1 MRKLSLKK
9 KHMATMN
16 PSPTVT
22 ETVINV
28 TRDGDWLP
36 PQEFCAIALAAA
48 GTDGDLAVSL
58 QGVDHLDA
66 SALQIL
72 LALAAERKKR
82 GKGLRLADTSL
93 ALSRW
98 FEYAGGRENIS
109 PDREA

>member
-1 MRKLSLKK
+1 MSLKR
-9 KHMATMN
+9 KHTGTGNA
-16 PSPTVT
+16 SQTVT

-28 TRDGDWLP
+28 TRDGEWLP
-36 PQEFCAIALAAA
+36 ADEFRAIALSAAA
-48 GTDGDLAVSL
+48 ADANLTVNV

-82 GKGLRLADTSL
+82 GKGLGLANASIP
-93 ALSRW
+93 LSRW

-109 PDREA
+109 PEREV

>member
-1 MRKLSLKK
+1 MII
-9 KHMATMN
+9 A
-16 PSPTVT
+16 PSQAVTESAITVT
-22 ETVINV
+22 
-28 TRDGDWLP
+28 RGGDWLP
-36 PQEFCAIALAAA
+36 PEEFRSVALAAA
-48 GTDGDLAVSL
+48 GAEGNLIVNL

-82 GKGLRLADTSL
+82 GQGLKLAHASL

-109 PDREA
+109 PERDA

>member
-1 MRKLSLKK
+1 MRLKRK
-9 KHMATMN
+9 QTGTREAK
-16 PSPTVT
+16 PTAT

-36 PQEFCAIALAAA
+36 PEEFHAVALSAAQA
-48 GTDGDLAVSL
+48 DGNLTVNL

-82 GKGLRLADTSL
+82 GRGLRLANASTP
-93 ALSRW
+93 LSRW

-109 PDREA
+109 AEREA